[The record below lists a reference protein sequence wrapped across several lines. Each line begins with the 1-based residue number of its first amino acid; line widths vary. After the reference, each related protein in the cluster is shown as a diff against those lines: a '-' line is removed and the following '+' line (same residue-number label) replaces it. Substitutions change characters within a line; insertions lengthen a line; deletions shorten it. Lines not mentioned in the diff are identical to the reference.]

1 MILRALHNLR
11 VDPTEQLLTKLFSQY
26 KEEQTKAKRI
36 LSLRNVEAKRT
47 KDFLLDNDVVISGR

>member
-1 MILRALHNLR
+1 MR